1 MTPPFPHSRITGD
14 RLPDRFGPVAGHD
27 RWPGANVSRQVLWKA
42 RRGTDVTWPVA
53 KAIADVLD
61 CRPGD
66 VCATFADDRVA
77 G

>member
-1 MTPPFPHSRITGD
+1 MTLDERIKAAGISNTE
-14 RLPDRFGPVAGHD
+14 VAHRAG
-27 RWPGANVSRQVLWKA
+27 VSRQVLWKA

-66 VCATFADDRVA
+66 VCATFADDRVT

>member
-1 MTPPFPHSRITGD
+1 MTLDERIKAAGMNPTA
-14 RLPDRFGPVAGHD
+14 VA
-27 RWPGANVSRQVLWKA
+27 RRANVSRQVLWKA

-66 VCATFADDRVA
+66 VCATFADDRVT